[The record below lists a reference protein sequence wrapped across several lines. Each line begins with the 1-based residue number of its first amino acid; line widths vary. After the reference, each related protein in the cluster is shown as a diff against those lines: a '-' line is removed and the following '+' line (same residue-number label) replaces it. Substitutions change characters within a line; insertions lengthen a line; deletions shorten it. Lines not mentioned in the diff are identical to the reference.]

1 MDGKKIELPGIESVV
16 VLNIACWGA
25 GVRPW
30 TLGSGHRDFNF
41 TPSIS
46 DKKLEV

>member
-1 MDGKKIELPGIESVV
+1 MDGKKIELPEIESVV

-30 TLGSGHRDFNF
+30 TLGSGLGPKIDNF
-41 TPSIS
+41 
-46 DKKLEV
+46 

>member
-1 MDGKKIELPGIESVV
+1 MDGIKINLPEIEALV

-30 TLGSGHRDFNF
+30 AMGPG
-41 TPSIS
+41 
-46 DKKLEV
+46 KE